1 MRLFIATDLPASLL
15 QTIAGVQQQLNQV
28 TESARWVR
36 PESMHLTLKFL
47 GEVAHERLA
56 AIDRRLRRIRT
67 PPFKVRASGVGF
79 FPNGRA
85 PRVFWVGIVSPD
97 LRDLAARVDEQ
108 TVELGFPSEKRPFS
122 PHLTLARGR
131 GNRRLDS
138 ALVGE
143 SGRFSAREFGTFTTD
158 RFCMYQ
164 SMLRPAGAIYEKL
177 FEYRLDRSGQG
188 DPREEAGA

>member
-15 QTIAGVQQQLNQV
+15 QTIADVQQQLSQV

-47 GEVAHERLA
+47 GEVVHGRLE
-56 AIDRRLRRIRT
+56 AIDERLRRIRSQ
-67 PPFKVRASGVGF
+67 PFKVRVSGVGF
-79 FPNGRA
+79 FPNGRS
-85 PRVFWVGIVSPD
+85 PRVFWVGIESPD
-97 LRDLAARVDEQ
+97 LRGLAARVDEQ
-108 TVELGFPSEKRPFS
+108 TVELGFPSEKRPFR
-122 PHLTLARGR
+122 PHLTLARSR

-143 SGRFSAREFGTFTTD
+143 SVRFSEWGFGTFTTD

-164 SMLRPAGAIYEKL
+164 SMLRPKGAVYEKL
-177 FEYRLDRSGQG
+177 FEYRLDRRGQSDRG
-188 DPREEAGA
+188 EDAGA

>member
-1 MRLFIATDLPASLL
+1 MRLFIATDLPASLI
-15 QTIAGVQQQLNQV
+15 QTIAGVQEQLRQV
-28 TESARWVR
+28 TESARWAR
-36 PESMHLTLKFL
+36 PDSMHLTLKFL
-47 GEVAHERLA
+47 GEVAPGRLEA
-56 AIDRRLRRIRT
+56 VDERLRRIRT
-67 PPFKVRASGVGF
+67 QPFKVRASGVGF

-108 TVELGFPSEKRPFS
+108 TVDLGFPSEKRPFS
-122 PHLTLARGR
+122 PHLTLARSR

-143 SGRFSAREFGTFTTD
+143 SGRFSTREFGAFTAD

-177 FEYRLDRSGQG
+177 FEYRLDRRGQS
-188 DPREEAGA
+188 DPREGTGA